1 MKVLVTG
8 SAGFIGTA
16 VQGELERRGHKPIP
30 FDHPND
36 VLDMM
41 SLYAAIAD
49 VHAVIHLAGRLGTA
63 ETFGV
68 ERETASVNIIGA
80 LNVADACKHFGVPMV
95 QIGTGHK
102 GQPNPYAITKGCAED
117 LLLGRARQTG
127 QQISVVR
134 AYHAYGAGQKA
145 CAPHGLSPVRKI
157 IPSFV
162 CRALTGMPLEVT
174 GDGSQVIDLVHVR
187 EVARVLVDAIT
198 AEAGTLIEAGTGV
211 GTTVHDAAEQ
221 IVRLCLSPSP
231 IVHVP
236 MRPGEP
242 EHSVVVA
249 QNPECGHPF
258 PFGMDDVVDY
268 YRKMLAHR

>member
-1 MKVLVTG
+1 MRVLVTG
-8 SAGFIGTA
+8 GAGFIGTA
-16 VQGELERRGHKPIP
+16 VRHELELRHHVPVLY
-30 FDHPND
+30 DHPND
-36 VLDMM
+36 VLDTLA
-41 SLYAAIAD
+41 LYPAVAD
-49 VHAVIHLAGRLGTA
+49 VNAVIHLAGRLGTA

-80 LNVADACKHFGVPMV
+80 LNVADACRHFGVPMV

-102 GQPNPYAITKGCAED
+102 GQPNPYAITKACAED

-127 QQISVVR
+127 QQIVVVR
-134 AYHAYGAGQKA
+134 AFHAYGAGQKA
-145 CAPHGLSPVRKI
+145 CAPHGYSPVRKI

-162 CRALTGMPLEVT
+162 CRALTGMPIEVT

-198 AEAGTLIEAGTGV
+198 AEAGSLIEAGTGV
-211 GTTVHDAAEQ
+211 GTTATETAEHV
-221 IVRLCLSPSP
+221 VRMCRSASP

-242 EHSVVVA
+242 EGTTVVA
-249 QNPECGHPF
+249 TAPACGHPF
-258 PFGMDDVVDY
+258 PFGMDEVIDH
-268 YRKMLAHR
+268 YRKVVAR